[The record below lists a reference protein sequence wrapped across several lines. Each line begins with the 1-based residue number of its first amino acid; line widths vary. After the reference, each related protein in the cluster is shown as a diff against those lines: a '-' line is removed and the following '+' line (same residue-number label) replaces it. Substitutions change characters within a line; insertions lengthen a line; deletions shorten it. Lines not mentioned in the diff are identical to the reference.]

1 MMKAVKK
8 RIITP
13 NDLSVCFPLPFIS
26 KVHRFVVLCP
36 PHCEFG
42 AFEAFDGAIK
52 FEVAGINL
60 FDFDLIRGH
69 KLFYVPS
76 N

>member
-1 MMKAVKK
+1 MLP
-8 RIITP
+8 RIICVF
-13 NDLSVCFPLPFIS
+13 SVLPFIS
-26 KVHRFVVLCP
+26 KVHSFVVFCP
-36 PHCEFG
+36 PDCEFG

-60 FDFDLIRGH
+60 FDIDLIRGH
-69 KLFYVPS
+69 KLYYVPS